1 MKSFHYV
8 AQDAAGNV
16 ARGDMEANSLQEVG
30 ERLRG
35 QALFLISAQ
44 EISGLAGVGKGKLK
58 LAALTVFCRQL
69 SVMIASGMSMVRAID
84 ILYNRAEKKADKAIY
99 LRLAEDIQKG
109 LSLNEA
115 MQEQGNTFPLLLIN
129 MIRAGEMSG
138 SLDTVLVKMADH
150 YDRELKLLS
159 KVKSSMAYPVILLVV
174 TFSVMLLLFVFILP
188 NFFTMFDGVADLPA
202 ITRGI
207 MAISNFLIERWYV
220 VLLVLAAI
228 VGVFAMSKQVE
239 VIARFYDRLK
249 LQIPVFGKLNK
260 RVYMSRFASSMETLY
275 SSGVSIVDAIE
286 TSVIILNNRY
296 VTEAFTGVMEDIRRG
311 EMFST
316 ALEKVDL
323 FDGMF
328 TSMVYMG
335 EESGSLDEVL
345 GKMSA
350 FYDNDAQ
357 AAISKMVAL
366 MEPAMMVFMA
376 LLIGTVVAAVFV
388 PMYSMYSSI
397 I

>member
-35 QALFLISAQ
+35 QDLYLISAQ

-84 ILYNRAEKKADKAIY
+84 ILYNRAEKKAVKAIY

>member
-8 AQDAAGNV
+8 AQDVAGSV
-16 ARGDMEANSLQEVG
+16 LRGDMEANSLQEVG

-35 QALFLISAQ
+35 QDLFLISAQ

-58 LAALTVFCRQL
+58 LSALTVFCRQL
-69 SVMIASGMSMVRAID
+69 AVMIASGMSMVRAID
-84 ILYNRAEKKADKAIY
+84 ILYNRAEKKADKVIY
-99 LRLAEDIQKG
+99 LRLAENIQKG

-138 SLDTVLVKMADH
+138 SLDTVLAKMADH
-150 YDRELKLLS
+150 YDRELKLLN
-159 KVKSSMAYPVILLVV
+159 KVKSSMAYPIILLFV
-174 TFSVMLLLFVFILP
+174 TLSVMLLLFVFILP
-188 NFFTMFDGVADLPA
+188 NFFTMFDGVAELPA

-207 MAISNFLIERWYV
+207 MAISNYLIERWYV
-220 VLLVLAAI
+220 VLLVLAAL

-249 LQIPVFGKLNK
+249 LQIPIFGKLNR

-286 TSVIILNNRY
+286 TSVLILNNRY

-316 ALEKVDL
+316 ALEKVGL

-388 PMYSMYSSI
+388 PMYGMYSSI

>member
-8 AQDAAGNV
+8 AQDAAGSV

-35 QALFLISAQ
+35 QDLFLISAQ

>member
-35 QALFLISAQ
+35 QDLFLISAQ

-84 ILYNRAEKKADKAIY
+84 ILYNRAEKKTDKAIY

-159 KVKSSMAYPVILLVV
+159 KVKSSMVYPVILLVV

-249 LQIPVFGKLNK
+249 LQIPIFGKLNK

-286 TSVIILNNRY
+286 TSVLILNNRY

>member
-35 QALFLISAQ
+35 QDLFLISAQ